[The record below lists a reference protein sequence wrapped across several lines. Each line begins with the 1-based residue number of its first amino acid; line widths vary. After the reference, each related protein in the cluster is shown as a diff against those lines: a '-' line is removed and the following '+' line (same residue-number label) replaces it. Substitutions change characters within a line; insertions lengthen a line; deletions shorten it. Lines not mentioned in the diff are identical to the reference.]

1 MGSALREVVLW
12 PKIVV
17 NIKDESL
24 ERLAGASAG
33 VTSTRRNHCYRDIAS
48 LCQIHPLFQPHSVLE
63 IFKKKIIIIIYTE
76 QSCNSTQECFTSLKG
91 LTDLFS
97 FHSADV

>member
-63 IFKKKIIIIIYTE
+63 IFKKKKKKYIL
-76 QSCNSTQECFTSLKG
+76 NSHVIVPRNVL
-91 LTDLFS
+91 
-97 FHSADV
+97 HP